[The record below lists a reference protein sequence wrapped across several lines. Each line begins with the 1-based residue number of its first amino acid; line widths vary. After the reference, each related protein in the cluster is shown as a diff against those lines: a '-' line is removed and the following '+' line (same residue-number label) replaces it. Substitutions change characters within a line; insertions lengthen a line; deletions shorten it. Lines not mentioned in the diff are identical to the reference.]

1 MNTLLSLIS
10 LIILFS
16 CSANNSLQGRWELT
30 IQLQDQELP
39 VIIKLIENQAGEI
52 SGELYNSSE
61 IQQLNGK
68 IQGQKFAI
76 DIGVHYAKF
85 VGKISGDKLTGHWIR
100 TNKKNYQIPFSGVRS
115 AKLTLNKESAT
126 KQSMIN
132 MSGKWKV
139 ALDDNKYG
147 LGLFKQT
154 GSRVQGSILTT
165 TGDYRF
171 LDGQIKNN
179 RVKLFGFDGVFSYVI
194 DMVLGGDKFQAK
206 IFSGKSYKSEIS
218 GVKDDS
224 FELANANTL
233 TELINAKPLVLQMN
247 SIANKM
253 IDLDGADFKGKA
265 KVIQIFGSW
274 CPNCIDESNFFVKW
288 RKENQAK
295 LNNIKFIA
303 VSFEKTNTREEAVR
317 NLRKVQNK
325 LGMDYDIILADF
337 DKSIAVTDIFPIKKT
352 IAFPTTIFLDKENK
366 VYKVHTGFAGQA
378 TGEYFDK
385 FTKEFDESIEYLINL

>member
-1 MNTLLSLIS
+1 MKTLLSIFS
-10 LIILFS
+10 LVILLS
-16 CSANNSLQGRWELT
+16 CSANDNLQGRWKLT
-30 IQLQDQELP
+30 IKLQDQELP
-39 VIIKLIENQAGEI
+39 VIIKLSENKAGEI
-52 SGELYNSSE
+52 SGELYNSTEVQKLS
-61 IQQLNGK
+61 GT
-68 IQGQKFAI
+68 IQGQKFSI
-76 DIGVHYAKF
+76 DIGVHYAKL
-85 VGKISGDKLTGHWIR
+85 VGKISGDKLKGDWIR
-100 TNKKNYQIPFSGVRS
+100 TNKKNYQIPFVGVRS
-115 AKLTLNKESAT
+115 AKLSLNKESAT

-139 ALDDNKYG
+139 ALGDNKFG
-147 LGLFKQT
+147 LGVFKQT

-179 RVKLFGFDGVFSYVI
+179 RVKLFGFDGVFSYII

-218 GVKDDS
+218 GVKDES

-233 TELINAKPLVLQMN
+233 TELINAKPLTLKMN
-247 SIANKM
+247 SIANTM
-253 IDLDGADFKGKA
+253 IDLDGVDYKGRA
-265 KVIQIFGSW
+265 KIIQIFGSW

-288 RKENQAK
+288 RKENEAK
-295 LNNIKFIA
+295 LNDIKFIA
-303 VSFEKTNTREEAVR
+303 VSFEKTKTREEAVR
-317 NLRKVQNK
+317 NLRKVQKK

-337 DKSIAVTDIFPIKKT
+337 DKSVAVTDIFPIKKT

-385 FTKEFDESIEYLINL
+385 FAKEFNESVEYLINL